1 MPTPGMFSSL
11 ITGSDGPMTCS
22 LCAREGPAPQGLF
35 YTETQDHGGDGSDP
49 DGAPAGGGAGPVCFS
64 AGTYLDRCC
73 EPSVAGMNSVPAV
86 SNLSTIADTTA
97 PAFASAATAGTSL
110 VITFYENLAAAAS
123 LANSAFTVKKTPS
136 GGTEATVTLSTTVV
150 PVISGKTVTLG
161 TALVDTDGSVKV
173 SYTKPTTGTA
183 NKLVDATV
191 NKTASFTDQ
200 TVTTSTTWPTQREAP
215 GHNEECRLHQP
226 RRTAGTESTKKGANM
241 VIAEPPQ
248 APKEAANSD
257 LEASWYLLTSPGRL
271 TRGER
276 LDRLLS
282 VIPSADDI
290 PRPFTFEGRTCL
302 AFAGGAYGLEFA
314 RARDQGPAAGR

>member
-1 MPTPGMFSSL
+1 MAEMVRILT
-11 ITGSDGPMTCS
+11 
-22 LCAREGPAPQGLF
+22 AP
-35 YTETQDHGGDGSDP
+35 
-49 DGAPAGGGAGPVCFS
+49 PAGGGAGPVCFS

-215 GHNEECRLHQP
+215 
-226 RRTAGTESTKKGANM
+226 
-241 VIAEPPQ
+241 
-248 APKEAANSD
+248 
-257 LEASWYLLTSPGRL
+257 
-271 TRGER
+271 
-276 LDRLLS
+276 
-282 VIPSADDI
+282 
-290 PRPFTFEGRTCL
+290 
-302 AFAGGAYGLEFA
+302 
-314 RARDQGPAAGR
+314 RAQ